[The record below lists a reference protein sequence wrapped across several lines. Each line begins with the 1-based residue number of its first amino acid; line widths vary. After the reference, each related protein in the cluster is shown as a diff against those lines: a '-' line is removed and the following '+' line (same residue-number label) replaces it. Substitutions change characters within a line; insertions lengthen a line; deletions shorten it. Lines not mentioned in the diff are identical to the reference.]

1 MSNAI
6 VVPGL
11 NSPQAYHNIS
21 WSALPD
27 NWNINFKEYFGAD
40 LFSEYYKVNSF
51 RSEIIR
57 HTVYVYCQIASLK
70 ETASFDIYAF
80 SLSEIICGLF
90 YELISFEDFL
100 KILKQ
105 IDDLLGNKKKS
116 FLMWTV
122 VGKECDILT
131 LLELKGLSYSHKD
144 CAILYSTHEDADTLI
159 SIMDKLCINYSINYV
174 RYPFHSSLSPLVE
187 KSITTT
193 FMVTTINKQIK
204 QNLFNLAGFPLAESL
219 KSVCTIFNSK
229 IELSEKL
236 GNYSNIY
243 EISNQIHLLSIVKH
257 KYKNACN
264 PANFKTIDSWN

>member
-1 MSNAI
+1 MSTAI

-11 NSPQAYHNIS
+11 NSPQSYHDIS
-21 WSALPD
+21 WSVLPD
-27 NWNINFKEYFGAD
+27 KWNINFKEYFGVD
-40 LFSEYYKVNSF
+40 LFSEYYKLNSF

-57 HTVYVYCQIASLK
+57 HTVYIYCQIAILK
-70 ETASFDIYAF
+70 ENLSFDIYAF

-90 YELISFEDFL
+90 YKLISFEDFL

-105 IDDLLGNKKKS
+105 IDGLLGNENKS

-122 VGKECDILT
+122 IGKECDILT
-131 LLELKGLSYSHKD
+131 LLDLKGLSYFYKD

-159 SIMDKLCINYSINYV
+159 SILDKLCLIYSINHV
-174 RYPFHSSLSPLVE
+174 RYPFHSSLSPLLE
-187 KSITTT
+187 NSITNT
-193 FMVTTINKQIK
+193 FTVTTIKKQIK

-243 EISNQIHLLSIVKH
+243 EISNQIHLLSIIKH
-257 KYKNACN
+257 KYKNVCN
-264 PANFKTIDSWN
+264 PAKFKTIDSLD